1 MKSERENMKSVMAF
15 QNFRDGRRVEE
26 GQYPSRLMPWI
37 FADVIYKGTDVKTK
51 PISHAKIRY
60 EDDGRGFHLTIE
72 DLADDF
78 TYFADFR
85 TYYQD
90 FVYDEVR
97 DTLLITGEAY
107 NDPNKKYEITL
118 S

>member
-1 MKSERENMKSVMAF
+1 
-15 QNFRDGRRVEE
+15 
-26 GQYPSRLMPWI
+26 
-37 FADVIYKGTDVKTK
+37 
-51 PISHAKIRY
+51 
-60 EDDGRGFHLTIE
+60 LTIE

-90 FVYDEVR
+90 FVYDEVS

>member
-1 MKSERENMKSVMAF
+1 MAF
-15 QNFRDGRRVEE
+15 QSFRDGRRVEE
-26 GQYPSRLMPWI
+26 GQFPSQLMPWI
-37 FADVIYKGTDVKTK
+37 FADVIYQGTGVNTK

-72 DLADDF
+72 DLASDF
-78 TYFADFR
+78 AYFADFR

-90 FVYDEVR
+90 FVYDGSN
-97 DTLLITGEAY
+97 DTLTITGEAY
-107 NDPNKKYEITL
+107 NDPKKKYVVIL